1 MIRTVLIA
9 LALLAANATADAA
22 ELKKIKVTQAVAS
35 FSFLAADYARL
46 AGYFKDEGLDVEQIA
61 TRGGGPD
68 MAALISGDVDFNL
81 GVGVYEINAAEAGRK
96 LVNVFNIERR
106 IMLGVVLSKAAA
118 AKSGVKPDAPLA
130 ERAAALKGLKM
141 GMTLPGSLTDRQIRH
156 LMTIGGLKE
165 GEVQIVSIG
174 APASL
179 LAALERGQID
189 GLTISA
195 PHDRLA
201 VARGLGVM
209 WVDNPAGDDPS
220 VDPFLMSSLVTTADY
235 AQKHPEL
242 VRAMVRALKRS
253 VAELI
258 AKPSA
263 EIARVVQ
270 PAFSQ
275 VDPPTMLL
283 SLDAMKKTLNPTGEV
298 TLQMAENT
306 VRFDGRGLSA
316 AALMQTF
323 DPSYLK

>member
-1 MIRTVLIA
+1 
-9 LALLAANATADAA
+9 
-22 ELKKIKVTQAVAS
+22 
-35 FSFLAADYARL
+35 
-46 AGYFKDEGLDVEQIA
+46 
-61 TRGGGPD
+61 
-68 MAALISGDVDFNL
+68 
-81 GVGVYEINAAEAGRK
+81 
-96 LVNVFNIERR
+96 
-106 IMLGVVLSKAAA
+106 
-118 AKSGVKPDAPLA
+118 
-130 ERAAALKGLKM
+130 
-141 GMTLPGSLTDRQIRH
+141 
-156 LMTIGGLKE
+156 
-165 GEVQIVSIG
+165 VQIVSIG